1 MSKIGYKKI
10 VKAIVSE
17 FENGIVLQG
26 VEYSTHPLELI
37 RRCKEHTNKDVVGFK
52 TELAF
57 EDFFVEIGKA
67 VYGETRHDAFNH
79 KDVDFL
85 SLLGK
90 VSLDFEVTNDY
101 YIDTKYNTD
110 ERKIYL
116 IKAGVEYGITV
127 DDNAQGIRNGGF
139 GSTSTSS
146 K

>member
-17 FENGIVLQG
+17 FDNGIVLQG

-37 RRCKEHTNKDVVGFK
+37 RRCKEHTNKDIVGLR

-67 VYGETRHDAFNH
+67 VYGEYGETRHDAFNRE
-79 KDVDFL
+79 DVDFL

-110 ERKIYL
+110 ERKMYL
-116 IKAGVEYGITV
+116 IKATV
-127 DDNAQGIRNGGF
+127 GSVAQALRQNN
-139 GSTSTSS
+139 
-146 K
+146 